1 MQPQIVFLDRIT
13 LNVPLRSVNLA
24 HQWVGYAQTRPEET
38 ADRLKDAVVAI
49 TNKVVI
55 NEAVLQHTPKLKL
68 IAVAATG
75 YNNIDLEACRARGIT
90 VCNVRDYALVGV
102 SEHALML
109 MLALRRQLLAYRT
122 DLMAGAWQKA
132 TGFCLLDHPLH
143 DLNGSTLTLIG
154 GGALGQAMAHTAKAL
169 GMRVIFAEHKN
180 AAIVRPGYVPFNDA
194 LAQADVLSLHC
205 PLTDE
210 TRDLLGEKEFALMKP
225 TSILINTARGGIV
238 DETALLAALQNHQLA
253 GAGIDVLIE
262 EPPRAGNPLL
272 DVDLPNLIVT
282 PHIAWASEETMQQLA
297 EQLIGNVE
305 AFLNGDPRNVVS

>member
-13 LNVPLRSVNLA
+13 LNVPLRAVNLA

-109 MLALRRQLLAYRT
+109 MLALRRQLLAYRA

-154 GGALGQAMAHTAKAL
+154 SGALGRAMAHTAKAL
-169 GMRVIFAEHKN
+169 GMRVIFAERKN
-180 AAIVRPGYVPFNDA
+180 AASVRPGYVLFNDA

-205 PLTDE
+205 PLTAE
-210 TRDLLGEKEFALMKP
+210 TRNLLGEKEFALMKP

-305 AFLNGDPRNVVS
+305 AFLNGAPRNVVS

>member
-1 MQPQIVFLDRIT
+1 MLPQIVFLDRIT
-13 LNVPLRSVNLA
+13 LNVPLRAINFA

-75 YNNIDLEACRARGIT
+75 YNNIDLEACMARSIT
-90 VCNVRDYALVGV
+90 VCNVRDYALIGV

-109 MLALRRQLLAYRT
+109 MLALRRQLLAYRA

-169 GMRVIFAEHKN
+169 GMRVIFAERKN
-180 AAIVRPGYVPFNDA
+180 ATSVRPGYVLFNDA

-205 PLTDE
+205 PLTEE
-210 TRDLLGEKEFALMKP
+210 TSNLLGEKEFALMKP
-225 TSILINTARGGIV
+225 SSILINTARGGIV

-305 AFLNGDPRNVVS
+305 AFLNGEPRNVVS

>member
-13 LNVPLRSVNLA
+13 LNVPLRAVNLA

-102 SEHALML
+102 TEHALML
-109 MLALRRQLLAYRT
+109 MLALRRQLLAYRA

-154 GGALGQAMAHTAKAL
+154 GGALGRAMAHTTKAL
-169 GMRVIFAEHKN
+169 GMRVIFAERKN
-180 AAIVRPGYVPFNDA
+180 AASVRPGYVLFNDA

-205 PLTDE
+205 PLTEE
-210 TRDLLGEKEFALMKP
+210 TRNLLGEKEFALMKP
-225 TSILINTARGGIV
+225 SSILINTARGGIV

>member
-13 LNVPLRSVNLA
+13 LNVPLRAVNLA

-109 MLALRRQLLAYRT
+109 MLALRRQLLAYRA

-180 AAIVRPGYVPFNDA
+180 AAIVRPGYVLFNDA

-225 TSILINTARGGIV
+225 SSILINTARGGIV
-238 DETALLAALQNHQLA
+238 DETALLAALQNRQLA

-305 AFLNGDPRNVVS
+305 AFLNGESRNVVS